1 MEKGKRA
8 GRGVRLVA
16 LLLALCLTAC
26 LPSALAD
33 EYAEPKTEDGWVVD
47 KDDRW
52 RLEKKEVTYTLPFK
66 SNKGIYLNK
75 SASLTAPSIEVKGD
89 VTTSGSSWIDCAGLL
104 SATGKVTA
112 DGITVGSLK
121 CGEIY
126 VGSSLVVRDRISCD
140 GDIEVNGM
148 LVLPGNTTQ

>member
-89 VTTSGSSWIDCAGLL
+89 VNTSGDSRIDCAGTLKANRL
-104 SATGKVTA
+104 NVHGNITTRGLECDEIHIA
-112 DGITVGSLK
+112 DDFSI
-121 CGEIY
+121 I
-126 VGSSLVVRDRISCD
+126 VRDSFS
-140 GDIEVNGM
+140 
-148 LVLPGNTTQ
+148 

>member
-8 GRGVRLVA
+8 GWGGRLVA
-16 LLLALCLTAC
+16 LLLALCLAAC
-26 LPSALAD
+26 LPSALAE
-33 EYAEPKTEDGWVVD
+33 EYAEPNAADGWEDKGDKWWLVD
-47 KDDRW
+47 
-52 RLEKKEVTYTLPFK
+52 KEVTYTLPFS
-66 SNKGIYLNK
+66 SNKGIYLNE
-75 SASLTAPSIEVKGD
+75 SASLTAPSIKVEGKVE
-89 VTTSGSSWIDCAGLL
+89 TSGSSWIDCAGLL

-140 GDIEVNGM
+140 GDIE
-148 LVLPGNTTQ
+148 